1 MHRISYILYN
11 YEKDFKP
18 ADFYIVGSNKLL
30 LNYITSVLPDLDVN
44 GVRQMTMEELFVRL
58 LYEDWDRDTQNI
70 APLAMPSA
78 AYPASLKRGTLTW
91 FRELE
96 AFCNNFE
103 RKVIDTRDVILK
115 SNENVLLEHDV
126 CVTLLTSQSITA
138 FLDENPQLSTQ
149 LKIEHLN
156 SRILSRLEN
165 ELMGKEIR
173 YSPEEKKAL
182 TRFYRQYFGP
192 KKWKYSTYGIYSD
205 FLKSQE
211 KKYGTVFP
219 YDAEAPDLYDLAALA
234 YIYKRTKEN
243 DPIEEA
249 HHVVIDE
256 AQDFGMMAYMSLH
269 YCMRGCTYTIMGDVA
284 QNIHYEH
291 GLNDW
296 TELTANF
303 LTGEYDSFNLLRKSY
318 RNTVEIS
325 HFATDILRH
334 GTFSIYPVEPII
346 RHGRDVEIAVLR
358 ITMSLSGI
366 LLPKSMHGRKPAMR
380 Q

>member
-1 MHRISYILYN
+1 M
-11 YEKDFKP
+11 
-18 ADFYIVGSNKLL
+18 
-30 LNYITSVLPDLDVN
+30 
-44 GVRQMTMEELFVRL
+44 
-58 LYEDWDRDTQNI
+58 
-70 APLAMPSA
+70 
-78 AYPASLKRGTLTW
+78 
-91 FRELE
+91 
-96 AFCNNFE
+96 
-103 RKVIDTRDVILK
+103 
-115 SNENVLLEHDV
+115 
-126 CVTLLTSQSITA
+126 
-138 FLDENPQLSTQ
+138 
-149 LKIEHLN
+149 
-156 SRILSRLEN
+156 
-165 ELMGKEIR
+165 
-173 YSPEEKKAL
+173 
-182 TRFYRQYFGP
+182 
-192 KKWKYSTYGIYSD
+192 
-205 FLKSQE
+205 
-211 KKYGTVFP
+211 FP

-358 ITMSLSGI
+358 IIMSLSGI
-366 LLPKSMHGRKPAMR
+366 PLPKSMPGRKPAMR
-380 Q
+380 RLQ